1 MKPTIQIQY
10 RPVEL
15 LIPYARNAKL
25 HSDAHVAQIAASIA
39 EFGCTDFR
47 FCVENDCYVVGS
59 DGHVF
64 RVCKR
69 QRSKTGRLVC
79 KYETIRLA
87 GSLDVYGYRV
97 YRMTVGG
104 IKKHVKGHRLV
115 LNAFL
120 GEHADLCVNHKNG
133 IKVDNRLEN
142 LEWVTV
148 AENNTHAIRTGLFDP
163 RRIDQSSHT
172 KVFKTDYV
180 TIYAMHKHLGI
191 RRAELAKNL
200 RVCRQ
205 TIDSVISTVHRFT
218 GKIDATA
225 AT

>member
-1 MKPTIQIQY
+1 LVALISGFALKTIAM
-10 RPVEL
+10 L
-15 LIPYARNAKL
+15 LGAMDL
-25 HSDAHVAQIAASIA
+25 FFVFASA
-39 EFGCTDFR
+39 SAVR
-47 FCVENDCYVVGS
+47 
-59 DGHVF
+59 
-64 RVCKR
+64 R
-69 QRSKTGRLVC
+69 
-79 KYETIRLA
+79 
-87 GSLDVYGYRV
+87 
-97 YRMTVGG
+97 
-104 IKKHVKGHRLV
+104 
-115 LNAFL
+115 
-120 GEHADLCVNHKNG
+120 DLCVNHKNG

-148 AENNTHAIRTGLFDP
+148 AQNNTHAIRTGLFDP

-180 TIYAMHKHLGI
+180 TIYAMHKHFGI
-191 RRAELAKNL
+191 CRAELAKNL